1 MRRSRY
7 WVVRGFRSVTAR
19 RSFVLSEGPA
29 TGSWP
34 LADPYEGI
42 ALQEVTA
49 FTGGRD
55 VTGTGELFFPRV
67 STDSRTVDSGDLF
80 VALRGERFDGHR
92 FVENALERGA
102 RGALVEEAP
111 SDEVLRRYDAAV
123 VTVPDCLKALG
134 DLAAGWR
141 RKFPAP
147 VGVLTG
153 SNGKTTTKEMTM
165 AILRLCF
172 SCLWSPGNYNNRI
185 GLPLTLLMLKPEHER
200 VVLEMGMNEPGEIR
214 ALTWIS
220 QPQAGA
226 LLNVGPAHLERFASV
241 EAVAEAKGEMLQAM
255 PKESVFV
262 FNQDDPRVR
271 ALAERWEGPKTS
283 FGLGGD
289 AGIRLIS
296 AEEHGATQKMRIE
309 VLGDEVAT
317 EIHIPGRH
325 NLTNALAAVAL
336 SSALG
341 APLEAIGEGLARFQT
356 MQGRFSVRMY
366 EDFTIVDDSY
376 NANPASM
383 ESALETLCEVSGHA
397 DRMLVLGDMLELGT
411 FSEEAHR
418 ELGRKAGRINPAL
431 LCITGDYSKWVEEGA
446 GEQGMPAERII
457 LFEDVK
463 TVAREILARMRG
475 GEWVLIK
482 GSRGMALERVVE
494 ELHRQ
499 SKPLPANE

>member
-1 MRRSRY
+1 M
-7 WVVRGFRSVTAR
+7 A
-19 RSFVLSEGPA
+19 E
-29 TGSWP
+29 
-34 LADPYEGI
+34 PYEGI
-42 ALQEVTA
+42 ELHEVLA

-55 VTGTGELFFPRV
+55 LVGAGDRVFPRV
-67 STDSRTVDSGDLF
+67 STDSRTVDAGDLF

-92 FVENALERGA
+92 FVAGALERGA
-102 RGALVEEAP
+102 RGALVEKAP
-111 SDEVLRRYDAAV
+111 AEDVLRRFDAAV
-123 VTVPDCLKALG
+123 VLVPDSLKALG

-141 RKFPAP
+141 RKFPVP

-185 GLPLTLLMLKPEHER
+185 GLPLTLLMLRPEHER

-214 ALTWIS
+214 ALTWIA

-241 EAVAEAKGEMLQAM
+241 EAVAEAKGELLEAM
-255 PKESVFV
+255 PRESVFV
-262 FNQDDPRVR
+262 FNRDDARVC
-271 ALAERWEGPKTS
+271 ALAERWKGPKTS
-283 FGLGGD
+283 FGLAQD
-289 AGIRLIS
+289 AAIRLIRV
-296 AEEHGATQKMRIE
+296 EEHGAAQKMRIS
-309 VLGDEVAT
+309 VLGQEVAT
-317 EIHIPGRH
+317 EIHLPGRH

-336 SSALG
+336 SSSLG

-356 MQGRFSVRMY
+356 MEGRFSVRMY

-383 ESALETLCEVSGHA
+383 ESALETLCGVSGGA
-397 DRMLVLGDMLELGT
+397 DRILVLGDMLELGA
-411 FSEEAHR
+411 FSREAHR
-418 ELGRKAGRINPAL
+418 ELGRKVGRTRPSL
-431 LCITGDYSKWVEEGA
+431 LCVTGNYAKWVMQGA
-446 GEQGMPAERII
+446 GEEGVPEERMI

-463 TVAREILARMRG
+463 TVAKEILSRMQG

-499 SKPLPANE
+499 SKPLSRET

>member
-1 MRRSRY
+1 M
-7 WVVRGFRSVTAR
+7 
-19 RSFVLSEGPA
+19 LSEGLA
-29 TGSWP
+29 AGSWP
-34 LADPYEGI
+34 LAEPYEGI
-42 ALQEVTA
+42 ALHEVMA

-55 VTGTGELFFPRV
+55 ITGMGECVFPRV
-67 STDSRTVDSGDLF
+67 STDSRTVDAGDLF

-92 FVENALERGA
+92 FVENALQRGA
-102 RGALVEEAP
+102 QGAMVEEAP
-111 SDEVLRRYDAAV
+111 SDDVLRRYEAAV

-141 RKFPAP
+141 RKFPIP

-185 GLPLTLLMLKPEHER
+185 GLPLTLLMLRPEHER

-214 ALTWIS
+214 ELTWIA

-226 LLNVGPAHLERFASV
+226 LLNVGPAHLERFSSI
-241 EAVAEAKGEMLQAM
+241 EAVAEAKGEMLEAM

-271 ALAERWEGPKTS
+271 ALAERWGGPKTS
-283 FGLGGD
+283 FGFGGD
-289 AGIRLIS
+289 AGIRLLD
-296 AEEHGATQKMRIE
+296 AEECGAVQKMKIE
-309 VLGDEVAT
+309 VLGNEVAT
-317 EIHIPGRH
+317 EIHLPGRH

-383 ESALETLCEVSGHA
+383 ASALETLCEVSGGA
-397 DRMLVLGDMLELGT
+397 DRILVLGDMLELGA

-418 ELGRKAGRINPAL
+418 ELGRKAGLIDPAL
-431 LCITGDYSKWVEEGA
+431 MCITGDHAKWVMQGA
-446 GEQGMPAERII
+446 GEQGVPAERIV
-457 LFEDVK
+457 LFDDVK
-463 TVAREILARMRG
+463 TVAQEILAKMQG

-499 SKPLPANE
+499 SKPLPEAT